1 MAKKEEEKKPA
12 KPYEL
17 MGKILKQGRGE
28 KKKEGAEER
37 G

>member
-17 MGKILKQGRGE
+17 MGKILAPKSAEKTE
-28 KKKEGAEER
+28 KKTEK
-37 G
+37 